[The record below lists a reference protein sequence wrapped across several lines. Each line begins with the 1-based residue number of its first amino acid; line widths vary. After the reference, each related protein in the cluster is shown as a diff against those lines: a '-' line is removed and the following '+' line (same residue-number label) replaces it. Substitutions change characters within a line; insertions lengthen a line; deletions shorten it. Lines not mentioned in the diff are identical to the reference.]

1 MRRPPTVPIILA
13 GFAAF
18 LDLYATQPIL
28 PLLARTFHASTLAVS
43 LTITAPTIAVAAAAP
58 IVGRLADRV
67 GLRRVIVGS
76 AFALTITT
84 ALAATSANLT
94 QLIGWRFVQ
103 GLLTPGIF
111 AIAMA
116 YIHHEWPPSH
126 VGRAT
131 AAYISGTVTGG
142 FTGRAVAGMIAG
154 GETWR
159 AAFVALAV
167 LNLVVAVALWRW
179 LPAEQHPEGR
189 DRPRQGSILAHLR
202 NPQLVATFTVGF
214 CVLCAQV
221 AMFTYVPFHLA
232 APPFNL
238 STVALGWLFSVY
250 LVGAIVTPM
259 AGRWIDRYGH
269 RTGLSLSVV
278 LGVTG
283 ALLTALPSL
292 PLVIV
297 GLSVFATAVFI
308 AQSSATS
315 HVGANAEHDRALA
328 IGLYSTF
335 YYLGG
340 SAGAA
345 IPALAWSRAGW
356 LGCVALVVFV
366 QLATLAIALTTWSR
380 RPGPHVEPEPA

>member
-1 MRRPPTVPIILA
+1 MLT

-28 PLLARTFHASTLAVS
+28 PLLARDFHASTLAVS

-58 IVGRLADRV
+58 FMGRLADRV

-76 AFALTITT
+76 AFALTVAT
-84 ALAATSANLT
+84 ALAATSSSLS

-103 GLLTPGIF
+103 GLLTPGLF
-111 AIAMA
+111 AVSMA
-116 YIHHEWPPSH
+116 YIHHEWPPSRI
-126 VGRAT
+126 GRAT

-154 GETWR
+154 DETWR

-167 LNLVVAVALWRW
+167 LNLVVAVAIWVW
-179 LPAEQHPEGR
+179 LPPEH
-189 DRPRQGSILAHLR
+189 RPDSAARRPQGSILAHLR
-202 NPQLVATFTVGF
+202 NPQLVATFAVGF
-214 CVLCAQV
+214 CVLFAQV

-250 LVGAIVTPM
+250 LVGAIVTPL

-269 RTGLSLSVV
+269 RTGLSLSVG

-292 PLVIV
+292 PMVIV

-328 IGLYSTF
+328 VGLYSTF

-340 SAGAA
+340 STGAA

-356 LGCVALVVFV
+356 RGCVAFVVSVQVTTLV
-366 QLATLAIALTTWSR
+366 IALTTWSR
-380 RPGPHVEPEPA
+380 RPGPHIEPEPA

>member
-1 MRRPPTVPIILA
+1 MRRPPTVPIILT

-76 AFALTITT
+76 AFALAITT
-84 ALAATSANLT
+84 ALAATATSLT

-103 GLLTPGIF
+103 GLLTPGLF

-116 YIHHEWPPSH
+116 YIHHEWPPSR

-142 FTGRAVAGMIAG
+142 FTGRAMAGVIAAD
-154 GETWR
+154 ESWP
-159 AAFVALAV
+159 AAFVALAA
-167 LNLVVAVALWRW
+167 LNLIVAVAIWLW
-179 LPAEQHPEGR
+179 LPAERRPEATER
-189 DRPRQGSILAHLR
+189 RPQGSILAHLR
-202 NPQLVATFTVGF
+202 NPQLVPTFAVGF

-221 AMFTYVPFHLA
+221 AMFTYVPFQLA
-232 APPFNL
+232 APPFSL
-238 STVALGWLFSVY
+238 STFALGWLFSVY
-250 LVGAIVTPM
+250 LVGAIVTPL
-259 AGRWIDRYGH
+259 AGHWIDRYGA
-269 RTGLSLSVV
+269 RTGLTLAVV
-278 LGVTG
+278 LGVSG

-292 PLVIV
+292 AVVIV

-340 SAGAA
+340 STGAA
-345 IPALAWSRAGW
+345 LPALAWNRAGW
-356 LGCVALVVFV
+356 LGCVALVVVV
-366 QLATLAIALTTWSR
+366 QLTTLAIALATWPR
-380 RPGPHVEPEPA
+380 YHGRHVELEPA

>member
-1 MRRPPTVPIILA
+1 MRRPPTVPIILT

-28 PLLARTFHASTLAVS
+28 PLLASTFHASTLAVS

-76 AFALTITT
+76 AFALAITT
-84 ALAATSANLT
+84 ALAATSSNLS

-103 GLLTPGIF
+103 GLLTPGLF

-116 YIHHEWPPSH
+116 YIHHEWPPSR

-142 FTGRAVAGMIAG
+142 FTGRAMAGVIAG
-154 GETWR
+154 DETWR

-167 LNLVVAVALWRW
+167 LNLVVAIAIWWW
-179 LPAEQHPEGR
+179 LPAERRPESTER
-189 DRPRQGSILAHLR
+189 RPQGSMLAHLR
-202 NPQLVATFTVGF
+202 NPQLVATFAVGF

-221 AMFTYVPFHLA
+221 AMFTYVPFQLA

-238 STVALGWLFSVY
+238 STFALGWLFSVY
-250 LVGAIVTPM
+250 LVGAIVTPL
-259 AGRWIDRYGH
+259 AGHWIDRYGH
-269 RTGLSLSVV
+269 RTGLTLAVV
-278 LGVTG
+278 LGVSG

-292 PLVIV
+292 PSIIV

-308 AQSSATS
+308 A
-315 HVGANAEHDRALA
+315 
-328 IGLYSTF
+328 
-335 YYLGG
+335 
-340 SAGAA
+340 
-345 IPALAWSRAGW
+345 
-356 LGCVALVVFV
+356 
-366 QLATLAIALTTWSR
+366 
-380 RPGPHVEPEPA
+380 